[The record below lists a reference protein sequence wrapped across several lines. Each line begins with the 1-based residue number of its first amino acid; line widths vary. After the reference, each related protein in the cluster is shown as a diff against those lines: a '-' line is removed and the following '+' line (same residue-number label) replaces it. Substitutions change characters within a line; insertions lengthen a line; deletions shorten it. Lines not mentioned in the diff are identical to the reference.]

1 MAAALALSKCYSFYI
16 KVFYVMS
23 KALTGQLSFWQTGL
37 VSFLFVDSST
47 LLHSE
52 QPKLFG
58 VLAVLSA
65 IGFTF
70 IRKMFLR
77 GVGTLSADATPRISS
92 FSSFTSLINRGEN

>member
-1 MAAALALSKCYSFYI
+1 
-16 KVFYVMS
+16 MS

-47 LLHSE
+47 LLHLE

-77 GVGTLSADATPRISS
+77 GMGTLSAKATPSSPVFPVLPPLSIGERISTS
-92 FSSFTSLINRGEN
+92 FAPHFGKSMLSREANK